1 MFTAPAGFK
10 LVGVDVSSLELSCLA
25 HYVSPYDNGEFIR
38 EVTSGDL
45 HSLNQKRAGLK
56 TRKQAKTF
64 IYAFL
69 YGGGNARIGEI
80 INGTEEEG
88 RKVKRKIFKE
98 HTCSQN
104 STTKSKNKSKTAR
117 IFKRIRW

>member
-1 MFTAPAGFK
+1 MIRKNWDICPILIK
-10 LVGVDVSSLELSCLA
+10 CVCRRCCPLPSLLVGVDVSSLELSCLA
-25 HYVSPYDNGEFIR
+25 HYVSPYYNGEFIR

-88 RKVKRKIFKE
+88 RKVKERFL
-98 HTCSQN
+98 
-104 STTKSKNKSKTAR
+104 KNTLT
-117 IFKRIRW
+117 